1 MVHLD
6 FTSVSILNVFG
17 GGGLFNAKDLIV
29 LLFGGN
35 GTVLSQSGETSLNH
49 ELLINFKAGS
59 SKHF

>member
-1 MVHLD
+1 
-6 FTSVSILNVFG
+6 VFG